1 MYPVRQSF
9 SANEDLAGFGEVGY
23 SGGGFFGV
31 AAWHWRCV
39 YSPDWLLFAYF
50 VFIDDA
56 PAHSVCCQTTFNEA
70 IAECAVSSKKANAG
84 SSPPLLQSQH
94 KLHRNLLPQVSHMC
108 VPAPPLARV
117 LLLFW
122 LPLCIA
128 GGFWLFLHR
137 QESATV
143 ARRCLSF
150 HLLAL

>member
-9 SANEDLAGFGEVGY
+9 SADEDLTGFGEVGD

-39 YSPDWLLFAYF
+39 YRPDWLLFAYF

-56 PAHSVCCQTTFNEA
+56 PAHPVCCQTTFTEA

-94 KLHRNLLPQVSHMC
+94 KLHHNLLPQVSHMC
-108 VPAPPLARV
+108 VPAPLSQGCSCG
-117 LLLFW
+117 F
-122 LPLCIA
+122 
-128 GGFWLFLHR
+128 GGFYASLVGFGYFFVGK
-137 QESATV
+137 S
-143 ARRCLSF
+143 
-150 HLLAL
+150 LLRWPEAACCFFY